1 MEKDTSESLAISN
14 ALDMEIRDTGKK
26 VQKFETDLEIIMEKL
41 TESEVKMEE
50 SDKDFKE
57 KEEDVGAACRRVMLM
72 EGEAMVSVE
81 KLATTVMKLALIS
94 KEADSIVKEA
104 RHWESKNMNNEME
117 LENLDNSL
125 KQSKKMG
132 E

>member
-1 MEKDTSESLAISN
+1 M
-14 ALDMEIRDTGKK
+14 DMEIRDTGKK

-57 KEEDVGAACRRVMLM
+57 KEEDVGAASRRVMLM